1 MKAYLI
7 YVDAEKM
14 NSNKFYNMEL
24 VGSTINVE
32 YGRVGSSS
40 TKVSYPA
47 SKWNS
52 LLKSKTS
59 KGYKDITD
67 LKTSV
72 EVVVRKS
79 TNKDF
84 NEFYDVFSK
93 YTGNYVKHTYSV
105 EKATKAQLQEAQG
118 IINYLS
124 TDISILDFNKYLIE
138 LYKVIPRKMSDVR
151 NHLLK
156 DITNKNKI
164 ISLEQDNIDSMDS
177 YTSMNVENP
186 FDELDIDFELINVP
200 PHIKTLYDMG
210 TNGRYKIYKC
220 YKIIDKTNINDFNNW
235 LDKQDNKNTMHL
247 IHGTRNPNVFNI
259 LKSGLLIR
267 PSNAAVISGAA
278 YGEGIYHSA
287 HTAKSLGYTGY
298 DNDKIFF
305 IQNVHMGNHYTYNG
319 WYKDGKDINRNQMN
333 YKDLKALGY
342 DSLYVRPGDGLQN
355 SEYIVYNKEQSITE
369 YLLWLK

>member
-1 MKAYLI
+1 MKANLV
-7 YVDAEKM
+7 YVEVEGI
-14 NSNKFYNMEL
+14 NSNKYYNMEL

-40 TKVSYPA
+40 VKLTYPA

-52 LLKSKTS
+52 LLKSKTN
-59 KGYKDITD
+59 KGYKDITE
-67 LKTSV
+67 LKTSI
-72 EVVVRKS
+72 EVVVKES
-79 TNKDF
+79 INKDF
-84 NEFYDVFSK
+84 NEFYNVFSK

-105 EKATKAQLQEAQG
+105 EKATKAQLQEAQN
-118 IINYLS
+118 ILNHLS
-124 TDISILDFNKYLIE
+124 TDISVIDFNKHLIE
-138 LYKVIPRKMSDVR
+138 LYKVIPRRMSDVR
-151 NHLLK
+151 DYLLK
-156 DITNKNKI
+156 DITTKNRI

-186 FDELDIDFELINVP
+186 FDELNIDFQLIDI
-200 PHIKTLYDMG
+200 PHHIQTLYDAG
-210 TNGRYKIYKC
+210 NNGRYKIYKC
-220 YKIIDKTNINDFNNW
+220 YKVVDKTNISDFNNW
-235 LDKQDNKNTMHL
+235 LDKQDDKNTMHL

-259 LKSGLLIR
+259 LKSGLIIR

-305 IQNVHMGNHYTYNG
+305 IQNVHMGKPYTYNG
-319 WYKDGKDINRNQMN
+319 WYKDGKDISRNQMN
-333 YKDLKALGY
+333 YKDLKNLGY
-342 DSLYVRPGDGLQN
+342 DSLFVRPGDGLLN
-355 SEYIVYNKEQSITE
+355 SEYIVYNKKQTITE